1 MFSVV
6 IPIYN
11 HARFVRQAIWSALRC
26 PLVQEILVVDDG
38 SKDGSDKIAASL
50 ARAHSGRVRDL
61 TPPSSGNRGAHH
73 RLNELVEQA
82 HCEWVAVL
90 NSDDAFVSGRF
101 EAIVR
106 DPEFSGCDFA
116 FGNVLL
122 MNERGALMG
131 AKRGP
136 LDSWAAPFRPS
147 FDLLRMLA
155 ERRFAELMSEENY
168 LITTS
173 NMVFRK
179 TLHAR
184 IGGFRSYRYVHDWDF
199 ALRAMVHGRAAYV
212 RRFLTAY
219 RIHSRNT
226 ILESERKALMETRS
240 MLDNISVEFSGVL
253 EVDACSTPSNPET
266 PTRSERRKPLED
278 V

>member
-11 HARFVRQAIWSALRC
+11 HAKFVQQAIWSAVRC
-26 PLVQEILVVDDG
+26 SLVQEILVVDDG
-38 SKDGSDKIAASL
+38 SRDGSQKIAAGM

-61 TPPSSGNRGAHH
+61 TSHSGGNRGAHH

-82 HCEWVAVL
+82 QCEWVAVL

-101 EAIVR
+101 EAIVQ
-106 DPEFSGCDFA
+106 DPGFSNCDFA

-122 MNERGALMG
+122 MDGRGALTG

-136 LDSWAAPFRPS
+136 LDSWGATFRPS
-147 FDLLRMLA
+147 LDLLRMLA
-155 ERRFAELMSEENY
+155 ERRFAELTSEQNY

-179 TLHAR
+179 SLHAR
-184 IGGFRSYRYVHDWDF
+184 VGGFRPYRYVHDWDF
-199 ALRAMVHGRAAYV
+199 ALRAMLLGRAAYI

-226 ILESERKALMETRS
+226 VSESETKAIIETRT
-240 MLDNISVEFSGVL
+240 MLDNFKSSMGELNV
-253 EVDACSTPSNPET
+253 
-266 PTRSERRKPLED
+266 RK
-278 V
+278 